1 MKTEAAVAVAGDN
14 ALVGAVG
21 NGACAPAG
29 SCHVGIGSNGSRQLV
44 SCILA
49 HQHIGNDL
57 RSLFTIQGCVGVEV
71 IAVAAI
77 ENAGGSHN
85 IDRLFVSDFGI
96 ILVVTRVRGEGG
108 GHQAQCHGQRQ
119 HQGQNLFQILHG
131 SVVLLF

>member
-1 MKTEAAVAVAGDN
+1 MKMKKFINSPETITDEE
-14 ALVGAVG
+14 LVGLG
-21 NGACAPAG
+21 
-29 SCHVGIGSNGSRQLV
+29 
-44 SCILA
+44 LA
-49 HQHIGNDL
+49 HQHVGDDL
-57 RSLFTIQGCVGVEV
+57 RSLLTIQGCVGVEV

-77 ENAGGSHN
+77 ENAGSSHN
-85 IDRLFVSDFGI
+85 IDRLFVSDFGV